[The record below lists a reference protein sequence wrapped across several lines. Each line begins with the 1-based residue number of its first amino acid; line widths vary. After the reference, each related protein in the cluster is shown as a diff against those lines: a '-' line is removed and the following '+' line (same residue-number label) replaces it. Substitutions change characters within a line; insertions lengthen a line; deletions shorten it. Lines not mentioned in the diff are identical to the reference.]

1 MLPLLTRIFCLLA
14 LLLPSFLSAQTSF
27 VKEISAVDYT
37 YGKDFLVA
45 PDGGYYLLLQ
55 AHPTSPAEWGPV
67 LLRLDAQ
74 GNELWQRKYVA
85 QSSQYESIDELRFD
99 AHGNIIMTGTFNRV
113 IKVDSL
119 GNQIFA
125 VEVPGV
131 GLSDH
136 RVEGMAIADNGDIAL
151 GLHYFSDKP
160 RVIVLDSNGA
170 ASWIRSYTIP
180 TTSQYAEDL
189 DALPGGGYLMTT
201 ETGYLMR
208 IDSATAGVWASSY
221 AINQGIEMQSTLLED
236 DGTFTTVGALA
247 DANFQKHIALFR
259 TNADGSFGWAR
270 LYETSEEMRGEDI
283 TPTADGGYLIAGSY
297 QDRKVFLLK
306 VDSTGAPVWNTYTD
320 QIPVN
325 RIKRII
331 STADGGC
338 AIIGFDLGN
347 NGNAFFLKM
356 DADGRND
363 CLDDSLTITYN
374 ANPAPTHSLNFL
386 PSNTNLPLSIVP
398 ITFTEPNLTVTMV
411 GACEPVALEDGLD
424 LDLHVIPN
432 PNQGAFRI
440 SGEWPGTDP
449 VALYLFDVQGRKV
462 WEASAPDGQTELDLQ
477 LQPGLYILRAVQG
490 EQVQTKRVMVQ

>member
-1 MLPLLTRIFCLLA
+1 MLPLLTRTLFCLA
-14 LLLPSFLSAQTSF
+14 LLLPVFLPAQSSF

-55 AHPTSPAEWGPV
+55 AHPTSGAEWGPV

-85 QSSQYESIDELRFD
+85 QSSQYESIDEMRFD
-99 AHGNIIMTGTFNRV
+99 AHGNIVMTGTFNRV

-119 GNQIFA
+119 GNQIWS

-131 GLSDH
+131 GTGDY
-136 RVEGMAIADNGDIAL
+136 RVEGMAIADNGDIAM

-160 RVIVLDSNGA
+160 RVLVIDSNGVG
-170 ASWIRSYTIP
+170 SWIRSYTIP

-189 DALPGGGYLMTT
+189 DALPDGGYLMTT

-208 IDSATAGVWASSY
+208 IDSAANGAWASSY
-221 AINQGIEMQSTLLED
+221 YPNQGLEMQSTLLEA
-236 DGTFTTVGALA
+236 DGKFTTVGALGGS
-247 DANFQKHIALFR
+247 NGLQHIALYR
-259 TNADGSFGWAR
+259 TNSDGSFGWAR

-283 TPTADGGYLIAGSY
+283 TPTSDGGYLIAGTY
-297 QDRKVFLLK
+297 QDRKVFLMK
-306 VDSTGAPVWNTYTD
+306 VDSTGAPVWNTFTD
-320 QIPVN
+320 QLPVN
-325 RIKRII
+325 RIKRVI

-338 AIIGFDLGN
+338 AVIGFDLDA

-356 DADGRND
+356 DVDGRND
-363 CLDDSLTITYN
+363 CLDDSLTVTYN
-374 ANPAPTHSLNFL
+374 ASPTVNHSLNFL
-386 PSNTNLPLSIVP
+386 PSNTNLQLNIGPV
-398 ITFTEPNLTVTMV
+398 TFTEPNLTVTMTGV
-411 GACEPVALEDGLD
+411 CEPVALEDGLD
-424 LDLHVIPN
+424 LQLQVCPN
-432 PNQGAFRI
+432 PNQGAFKI

-449 VALYLFDVQGRKV
+449 VAMYLFDVQGRKV
-462 WEASAPDGQTELDLQ
+462 WEASSPDGKTELDLQ
-477 LQPGLYILRAVQG
+477 LEPGLYILRAVQG